1 MIQYFHSILIFSKN
15 QLALNIFSNDRNL
28 YKIAVIISKLIQ
40 LLNHGPDENLQYM
53 WKNLL
58 NIETQLNVITVKQN
72 YI

>member
-1 MIQYFHSILIFSKN
+1 MTE
-15 QLALNIFSNDRNL
+15 NL
-28 YKIAVIISKLIQ
+28 YKIVVNISKLIQ
-40 LLNHGPDENLQYM
+40 LLNHGPNENLQYM